1 MSITLSWYEASGAA
15 VYDLQYATNASF
27 TSNVTTLYDLYGSQV
42 RIASLR
48 SGTPYY
54 WRVLG
59 RSNFA
64 TGTWSDT
71 AAFMTKAPPDKGL
84 VPLTPAVGTIDVPT
98 QGVVSYSTSTLY
110 TSYRVEFSTHPT
122 FDPLVSTF
130 TSASGTC
137 QYNNL
142 NRETTY
148 FWRVRG
154 LRDGLPPDVGTA
166 SHFTTLRNDVVSVQ
180 TTPES
185 TSYRVWRDASVLRVR
200 QLDTDA
206 SGFAVRVY
214 DIQGRCLG
222 RVDDAEGATMISL
235 EHTVDAQLLFVV
247 VVPEGGEQMM
257 VSLIW

>member
-1 MSITLSWYEASGAA
+1 
-15 VYDLQYATNASF
+15 
-27 TSNVTTLYDLYGSQV
+27 
-42 RIASLR
+42 
-48 SGTPYY
+48 
-54 WRVLG
+54 
-59 RSNFA
+59 
-64 TGTWSDT
+64 
-71 AAFMTKAPPDKGL
+71 MTKAPPDKGL

-98 QGVVSYSTSTLY
+98 QGVVSYSTSSLY
-110 TSYRVEFSTHPT
+110 TSYRVEFSKQPT

-130 TSASGTC
+130 TSTSGTC

-154 LRDGLPPDVGTA
+154 LRDGLPSDVGTA
-166 SHFTTLRNDVVSVQ
+166 SHFTTVRNDVVSVQ
-180 TTPES
+180 AAQEQS
-185 TSYRVWRDASVLRVR
+185 TYRVWREGSVLRVR

-214 DIQGRCLG
+214 DVQGRCLG

-235 EHTVDAQLLFVV
+235 EHTGDAQLLFVV

>member
-1 MSITLSWYEASGAA
+1 
-15 VYDLQYATNASF
+15 
-27 TSNVTTLYDLYGSQV
+27 
-42 RIASLR
+42 
-48 SGTPYY
+48 
-54 WRVLG
+54 
-59 RSNFA
+59 
-64 TGTWSDT
+64 
-71 AAFMTKAPPDKGL
+71 MTKAPPDKGL

-110 TSYRVEFSTHPT
+110 TSYRVEFSIQPT

-130 TSASGTC
+130 TSTSGTC